1 MMSNVDQENGRVQ
14 ESVMTKEVFKKT
26 FWRTFPLQACF
37 CYERMQN
44 VGFAYQMVPAL
55 KKLYPDKEEASKAL
69 KRHLAIFNTTPCVV
83 PFITGASIAMEEK
96 FKKARENGEECDE
109 ESINA
114 VKTALMGP
122 LAGIGDSFFWG
133 TLRIIAAGIGASLAA
148 QGSILGAVLFFLM
161 YNIPQLFVRYQGLKL
176 GYKSGVSFLEN
187 MSQGGVIA
195 LLTEVAKI
203 LGLVVVGSMCC
214 ASMVALSTPLVIS
227 MDGADVVIQDI
238 FNSILPNILPLGLT
252 FVIYKLLQKGIKTTT
267 VLWGIILFG
276 IAGSVVGIF

>member
-55 KKLYPDKEEASKAL
+55 KKLYQDKEEASKAL

-203 LGLVVVGSMCC
+203 LGLVVVGSMC

>member
-55 KKLYPDKEEASKAL
+55 KKLYPDKEEALKAL

-203 LGLVVVGSMCC
+203 LGLVVVGSMC

>member
-1 MMSNVDQENGRVQ
+1 
-14 ESVMTKEVFKKT
+14 
-26 FWRTFPLQACF
+26 
-37 CYERMQN
+37 
-44 VGFAYQMVPAL
+44 
-55 KKLYPDKEEASKAL
+55 
-69 KRHLAIFNTTPCVV
+69 
-83 PFITGASIAMEEK
+83 MEEK

-109 ESINA
+109 ESITA

-203 LGLVVVGSMCC
+203 LGLVVVGSMC

>member
-1 MMSNVDQENGRVQ
+1 MMSNVDQENGRVH

-203 LGLVVVGSMCC
+203 LGLVVVGSMC

>member
-203 LGLVVVGSMCC
+203 LGLVVVGSMC
-214 ASMVALSTPLVIS
+214 ASMVALSTPLVIT

>member
-122 LAGIGDSFFWG
+122 LVGIGDSFFWG

-203 LGLVVVGSMCC
+203 LGLVVVGSMC

>member
-69 KRHLAIFNTTPCVV
+69 KRHLAIFNKTPCVV

-203 LGLVVVGSMCC
+203 LGLVVVGSMC

>member
-187 MSQGGVIA
+187 MSQGGVID

-203 LGLVVVGSMCC
+203 LGLVVVGSMC

>member
-1 MMSNVDQENGRVQ
+1 MGNLNQINGTA
-14 ESVMTKEVFKKT
+14 EDSVMTKEIFKKT

-44 VGFAYQMVPAL
+44 VGFAYQMIPAL
-55 KKLYPDKEEASKAL
+55 KKLYPDKKDASQAL

-83 PFITGASIAMEEK
+83 SFITGAAIAMEEK

-148 QGSILGAVLFFLM
+148 QGTILGPLVFFLL
-161 YNIPQLFVRYQGLKL
+161 YNIPHLLVRYQGLKL

-187 MSQGGVIA
+187 MAQGGVIA
-195 LLTEVAKI
+195 LLTDVAKI
-203 LGLVVVGSMCC
+203 LGLVVVGSMC
-214 ASMVALSTPLVIS
+214 ASMVALSTPLVITI
-227 MDGADVVIQDI
+227 DGASVVLQDVFD
-238 FNSILPNILPLGLT
+238 SILPNILPLGLT
-252 FVIYKLLQKGIKTTT
+252 FAIYN
-267 VLWGIILFG
+267 
-276 IAGSVVGIF
+276 

>member
-161 YNIPQLFVRYQGLKL
+161 YSIPQLFVRYQGLKL

-203 LGLVVVGSMCC
+203 LGLVVVGSMC

>member
-83 PFITGASIAMEEK
+83 PFITGASIAMDEK

-203 LGLVVVGSMCC
+203 LGLVVVGSMC

>member
-203 LGLVVVGSMCC
+203 LGLVVVGSMC

-267 VLWGIILFG
+267 VLWRIILFG

>member
-195 LLTEVAKI
+195 LLTQVAKI
-203 LGLVVVGSMCC
+203 LGLVVVGSMC

-252 FVIYKLLQKGIKTTT
+252 FVIYKLLQKGIKTTA

>member
-96 FKKARENGEECDE
+96 FKKARENGEEGDE

-203 LGLVVVGSMCC
+203 LGLVVVGSMC

>member
-83 PFITGASIAMEEK
+83 PFITEASIAMEEK

-203 LGLVVVGSMCC
+203 LGLVVVGSMC

>member
-203 LGLVVVGSMCC
+203 LGLVVVGSMC

-276 IAGSVVGIF
+276 IAGSV

>member
-133 TLRIIAAGIGASLAA
+133 TLRIIAADIGASLAA

-203 LGLVVVGSMCC
+203 LGLVVVGSMC

>member
-203 LGLVVVGSMCC
+203 LGLVVVGSMC

-252 FVIYKLLQKGIKTTT
+252 FAIYKLLQKGIKTTT

>member
-69 KRHLAIFNTTPCVV
+69 KRHLAILIQRPVWFRLLQG
-83 PFITGASIAMEEK
+83 FIAMEEK

-122 LAGIGDSFFWG
+122 LAGIGDSFSG
-133 TLRIIAAGIGASLAA
+133 EHSGYCSRYRRQALQLE
-148 QGSILGAVLFFLM
+148 GSILGAVLFFLM

-195 LLTEVAKI
+195 LLTEVAKFS
-203 LGLVVVGSMCC
+203 G
-214 ASMVALSTPLVIS
+214 
-227 MDGADVVIQDI
+227 
-238 FNSILPNILPLGLT
+238 
-252 FVIYKLLQKGIKTTT
+252 
-267 VLWGIILFG
+267 W
-276 IAGSVVGIF
+276 

>member
-203 LGLVVVGSMCC
+203 LGLVVVGSMC

-252 FVIYKLLQKGIKTTT
+252 FIIYKLLQKGIKTTT

>member
-44 VGFAYQMVPAL
+44 VGFAYQMVSAL

-203 LGLVVVGSMCC
+203 LGLVVVGSMC

>member
-133 TLRIIAAGIGASLAA
+133 TLGIIAAGIGASLAA

-203 LGLVVVGSMCC
+203 LGLVVVGSMC